1 MFLFRIGPLS
11 AVLVTRLKGTRNIVN
26 NLTFLWF
33 HFTVVAKWHFCFLK
47 WHIPLV
53 MVIWSEGG
61 KFRIAIRPFLLGPH
75 YINFFLYRNLMQPQI
90 RNMRVTYKRRIQIR
104 CGSTPKIFEFFYY
117 FIQVISSPIF
127 VCMIYLHSLSVFLL
141 SLSIQIIV
149 TKSTPKIF
157 EFFYYFIQI
166 QRPLNRWTW

>member
-1 MFLFRIGPLS
+1 
-11 AVLVTRLKGTRNIVN
+11 
-26 NLTFLWF
+26 
-33 HFTVVAKWHFCFLK
+33 
-47 WHIPLV
+47 

-127 VCMIYLHSLSVFLL
+127 VYVIYLHSLSVILL

-166 QRPLNRWTW
+166 QRPLNR